1 MVRGRYEQ
9 LVTYHRKILKNAH
22 RYRTENNL
30 SFDDIRNMN
39 EMYKGAAIF
48 WIINKY
54 KFEYIMDSSDY
65 KTIKDAL
72 VIPTYFYE
80 NKYDFTNELF
90 VKATLPFDK
99 VANIVL
105 SNYKLYT

>member
-1 MVRGRYEQ
+1 
-9 LVTYHRKILKNAH
+9 
-22 RYRTENNL
+22 
-30 SFDDIRNMN
+30 
-39 EMYKGAAIF
+39 
-48 WIINKY
+48 
-54 KFEYIMDSSDY
+54 MDSSDY

-80 NKYDFTNELF
+80 NKYDCTNELF

-99 VANIVL
+99 IANTVL